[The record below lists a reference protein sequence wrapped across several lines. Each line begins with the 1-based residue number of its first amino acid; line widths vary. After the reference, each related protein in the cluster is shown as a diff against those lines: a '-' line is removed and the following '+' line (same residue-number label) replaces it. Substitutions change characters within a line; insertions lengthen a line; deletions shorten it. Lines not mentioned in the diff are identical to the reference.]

1 MWHRAGSSLAKTLPK
16 LSDRRN
22 SRIMAD
28 CRVPPLFQKFRHTKS
43 SSCSTVLFLG
53 LVTLVVI
60 LICRCI
66 FYHFGSTLCHS
77 SLLYYALIFSALF
90 VLQLRTL
97 YTCIFTYTHQTNAHS
112 KKAYSSSLGM
122 SFMTAEAIQRLSGI
136 TTQRLNCKT
145 WTSQPKSLL
154 CQKQTIFPESEAK
167 SWL

>member
-1 MWHRAGSSLAKTLPK
+1 MTSCRVESGQNPTQAFGSQE
-16 LSDRRN
+16 LSDHGRLQGA
-22 SRIMAD
+22 SSFPKIPA
-28 CRVPPLFQKFRHTKS
+28 HTKS

-122 SFMTAEAIQRLSGI
+122 SFMAAEAIQRLSGI

-145 WTSQPKSLL
+145 
-154 CQKQTIFPESEAK
+154 
-167 SWL
+167 